1 MKIVII
7 SIGNELLR
15 GRTVNTNATEIGQKL
30 TLAGNEVYRGLIV
43 QDNEAEISWAIN
55 QAMAVADLIVTTGG
69 LGPTYDDITV
79 QSIAK
84 ALGLRLIED
93 PRALEIIKKKYSALG
108 VELTSERLKMA
119 FIPEG
124 ARIIE
129 NKVGTAPG
137 LEIKF
142 NGKIILIL
150 PGVPNEARSIL
161 EVILPE
167 LTDPS
172 IFVIDT
178 SKFYSGMMESQVA
191 PLISDIMKKLS
202 GNVYIKTHPRNSE
215 SRKPAIEVEIVA
227 RGKNR
232 EEAEMLS
239 DQIFNE
245 ISNFIKGKDKKSK

>member
-1 MKIVII
+1 MKAVII

-15 GRTVNTNATEIGQKL
+15 GRTVNTNAAEIGQKL
-30 TLAGNEVYRGLIV
+30 TLAGNEVCRGFTV
-43 QDNEAEISWAIN
+43 QDSESEISWALA
-55 QAMAVADLIVTTGG
+55 QALNVADLIVTTGG

-84 ALGLRLIED
+84 ALGLKLIED
-93 PRALEIIKKKYSALG
+93 PGALEMIKKKYTALG

-129 NKVGTAPG
+129 NRVGTAPG
-137 LEIKF
+137 LEIKYKE
-142 NGKIILIL
+142 KIILVL

-172 IFVIDT
+172 IVVIDT
-178 SKFYSGMMESQVA
+178 SRFYSGMMESQVA
-191 PLISDIMKKLS
+191 PLITDIMKRSS
-202 GNVYIKTHPRNSE
+202 GNVYIKSHPRNSE

-232 EEAEMLS
+232 EEAERIS
-239 DQIFNE
+239 DSIFNE
-245 ISNFIKGKDKKSK
+245 ISYFIKGKDKKSS

>member
-1 MKIVII
+1 MKAVII

-15 GRTVNTNATEIGQKL
+15 GRTVNTNAAEIGQKL
-30 TLAGNEVYRGLIV
+30 TLAGNDVYRGFTV
-43 QDNEAEISWAIN
+43 QDNESEISWALT
-55 QAMAVADLIVTTGG
+55 QALNAADLIVTTGG

-84 ALGLRLIED
+84 ALGLKLIED
-93 PRALEIIKKKYSALG
+93 PTALEIIKKKYIALG

-119 FIPEG
+119 FIPDG

-129 NKVGTAPG
+129 NRVGTAPG

-167 LTDPS
+167 LMDPS
-172 IFVIDT
+172 IVVIDT

-191 PLISDIMKKLS
+191 PLVSDIMKRSS

-215 SRKPAIEVEIVA
+215 SRKPAIEVEILA
-227 RGKNR
+227 RAKSR
-232 EEAEMLS
+232 EEAEMIS
-239 DQIFNE
+239 DSIFNE
-245 ISNFIKGKDKKSK
+245 ISNFIKGKNRKSN